1 MKIVYDTPKK
11 EFEPFSIC
19 IETEDEAKI
28 ITALLVETSTYLL
41 SKIVGKQPEDM
52 RAVDAS
58 IFDMFN
64 ALSTQGYSSSCDLSI
79 KYE

>member
-1 MKIVYDTPKK
+1 MKIVYDTQKK
-11 EFEPFSIC
+11 EFEPFSIR

-28 ITALLVETSTYLL
+28 ITALLGETSTCLL

-52 RAVDAS
+52 CAVVAS